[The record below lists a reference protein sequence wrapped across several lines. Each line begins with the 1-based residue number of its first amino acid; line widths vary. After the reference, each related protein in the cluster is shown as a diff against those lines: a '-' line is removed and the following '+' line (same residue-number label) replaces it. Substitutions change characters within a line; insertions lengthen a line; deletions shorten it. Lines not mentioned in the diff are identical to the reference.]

1 MTTSYVRNWKA
12 SRAHGIYFCDGS
24 GSLPAPTNYNTQVTD
39 SVTYGPNY
47 RDWKRRL
54 AEGQQCT
61 TTLSGVKYTRSSSAG
76 FFHCTQIPKQPWIT
90 CQAFHFVAGNGGYVW
105 GVPLTMDFPLPL
117 VPSEQKAD
125 AKALQVFVNQIRQ
138 VQTTFQ
144 GGVFLGELGETIRML
159 TSPAKSLREGLAG
172 YLATLKKRKRSLK
185 RVSLKKRLASA
196 NRILADTWLEYS
208 FGWKPTLHD
217 IDDAA
222 KLLANRLASSPKWQ
236 PVFARGVDEYTASN
250 RVESLS
256 GSLIQSISHRVD
268 YVTRQE
274 VLYRGQVSLEHP
286 YTKMTYH
293 SGLGLND
300 FVPTVWELIPY
311 SFLVDYFANIGAI
324 ISAASLLQSNL
335 RWSARTARSFFSCEI
350 KDTLLT
356 PNNNAPNYAVSGYC
370 SPVKEKRT
378 RTAISRAPYAGSLV
392 PPLTFTVPG
401 VGSTRW
407 VNIGALLIGN
417 RALVP
422 FHR

>member
-1 MTTSYVRNWKA
+1 MTTSYNRNWVA
-12 SRAHGIYFCDGS
+12 SRANGIFFCDGS
-24 GSLPAPTNYNTQVTD
+24 GSVPAPTRFVTNVVD
-39 SVTYGPNY
+39 SVTYGANY

-54 AEGQQCT
+54 ADGIQCT
-61 TTLSGVKYTRSSSAG
+61 TTLSGTKYTRQYGAG
-76 FFHCTQIPKQPWIT
+76 YFNARQTPTQPWIT
-90 CQAFHFVAGNGGYVW
+90 CQAFHYVSGNLGYVW

-125 AKALQVFVNQIRQ
+125 AKALQMFVDQIRQ

-144 GGVFLGELGETIRML
+144 GGVFLGELRETIHL
-159 TSPAKSLREGLAG
+159 ITSPAKSLRNGIAG

-185 RVSLKKRLASA
+185 RVPAKKRLATA
-196 NRILADTWLEYS
+196 NRILSDTWLEYS
-208 FGWKPTLHD
+208 FGWKPLLHD

-222 KLLANRLASSPKWQ
+222 KTLANRLASSPKWK
-236 PVFARGVDEYTASN
+236 PVFAKGIDEYTASN

-256 GSLIQSISHRVD
+256 GSIVEAINHRVD

-274 VLYRGQVSLEHP
+274 VQYRGQVSIEHP
-286 YTKMTYH
+286 YSKVSFH

-324 ISAASLLQSNL
+324 ISASSLLQSNL
-335 RWSARTARSFFSCEI
+335 RWSARTARSFFSCEV
-350 KDTLLT
+350 KDTIIKVT
-356 PNNNAPNYAVSGYC
+356 NNVNFATFGTC
-370 SPVKEKRT
+370 SPVTEKRT
-378 RTAISRAPYAGSLV
+378 KAVVSRAPYAGSLV
-392 PPLTFTVPG
+392 PPLNFYVPG

-407 VNIGALLIGN
+407 ANIGALLLGN